1 MGDFYMLDDNGP
13 LLYIN
18 TVKSDAKANNQD
30 NYDSRLTDK
39 NTLYRKLANIVAM
52 YNRDKPVLCR
62 IVTKSRDF
70 MAIPVRLDKNILFYN
85 TQEGKSDKIDI
96 TLISKAEIIKF

>member
-1 MGDFYMLDDNGP
+1 MGDFLMLDDNGP

-30 NYDSRLTDK
+30 NYDSRITDK
-39 NTLYRKLANIVAM
+39 NTLYRKLGNIVSM
-52 YNRDKPVLCR
+52 YKRDKPVLCR
-62 IVTKSRDF
+62 LVTKSRDF
-70 MAIPVRLDKNILFYN
+70 MAIPVQLDKNILTFN

-96 TLISKAEIIKF
+96 TLLSKVEIIKF